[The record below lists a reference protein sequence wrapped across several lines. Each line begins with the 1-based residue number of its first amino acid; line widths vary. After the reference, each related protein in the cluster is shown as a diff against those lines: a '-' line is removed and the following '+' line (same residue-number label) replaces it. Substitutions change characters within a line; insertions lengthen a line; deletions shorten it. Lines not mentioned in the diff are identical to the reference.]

1 MQQHSS
7 LFKKELFMRFKIVST
22 TVLAALL
29 LLGAVGC
36 KPKAPPPIQ
45 PPVQTPAPTPAPTP
59 PPPAPVVVPQPPPA
73 PVDSFKA
80 EDLDAEMKAVF
91 VPIYFSFD
99 KYDLSHDAIGN
110 LEKIASFLKDKATV
124 KVLIEGNADE
134 RGSSEYNMALGDNRA
149 RAVKKYLVG
158 YGISAD
164 RLETTSYGKEHPAVP
179 NCSDEDCHS
188 KNRRDE
194 WKRLGN

>member
-1 MQQHSS
+1 
-7 LFKKELFMRFKIVST
+7 MRLKIIST
-22 TVLAALL
+22 TIIAAFL

-36 KPKAPPPIQ
+36 KKVPPPAP
-45 PPVQTPAPTPAPTP
+45 PPVQTPAPVPTP
-59 PPPAPVVVPQPPPA
+59 PPPPPPPVVVPPPPPA

-80 EDLDAEMKAVF
+80 EDLDAEMKALF
-91 VPIYFSFD
+91 VPVYFAFD
-99 KYDLSHDAIGN
+99 KYDLSRDAITN
-110 LEKIASFLKDKATV
+110 LEKIAAFLKDKATV

-134 RGSSEYNMALGDNRA
+134 RGSAEYNMALGDNRA

-158 YGISAD
+158 YGISGD
-164 RLETTSYGKEHPAVP
+164 RLETTSYGKERPAVAD
-179 NCSDEDCHS
+179 CSDEDCHA